1 MFYSYIYGNVNF
13 FNIIILFT
21 LKKMT
26 IISALRSM
34 LEL

>member
-1 MFYSYIYGNVNF
+1 MFYSYIYGNIIF